1 MCYDYICDAYVVIL
15 YLRPNYQPRGSS
27 SQLPETRHQTEAY
40 AQSILAKDTML
51 VFLICL
57 RHHDILGHAS
67 SGNAER
73 IYVRNDSERNMAGA
87 QYIPDIS

>member
-1 MCYDYICDAYVVIL
+1 
-15 YLRPNYQPRGSS
+15 
-27 SQLPETRHQTEAY
+27 
-40 AQSILAKDTML
+40 ML

-73 IYVRNDSERNMAGA
+73 IYDRNDSERNMAGA
-87 QYIPDIS
+87 QYMLDIS